1 LLVKLTNEVRD
12 YAWGSYTLFADR
24 LGMVATGKPM
34 AEIWFGTHSQS
45 EAKTLPEN
53 VKLSRALGRQLPF
66 MMKFLAAEYPLSIQ
80 LHPNEQQAREGFEVE
95 NEQQIALNSEAR
107 NFSDNRAKLEALV
120 ALTDFDILAGFDSV
134 ETIANR
140 FEQLSALVSVS
151 SAALLKHFIQIQQ
164 GHEGQSALIAEILA
178 GDRPSDAA
186 QILLQELSQ
195 LNTTTIVADLPDL
208 PHLKLIGA
216 LAARFGADRGLLLAL
231 TMKRFALKPGE
242 AILVEPGVAHCYLGG
257 LGIEIMT
264 SSDNVLRGGLTQK
277 HVSPTNFVS
286 MLDVAA
292 SIDAEPASKTRL
304 LQGLDRYNFATDD
317 FSLHRV
323 DVSSRNLLVDF
334 GLPGESL
341 LLCVEGE
348 LAISNSLDER
358 LVLRRGEAAYLSADA
373 NFYSI
378 SGSGSGYLGSSL
390 SD

>member
-1 LLVKLTNEVRD
+1 MLVKLTNDVRD
-12 YAWGSYTLFADR
+12 YAWGSYTLFADH
-24 LGMVATGKPM
+24 LGLAATGKPM

-53 VKLSRALGRQLPF
+53 VELSRALGRQLPF

-107 NFSDNRAKLEALV
+107 NFSDNQAKLEALV

-151 SAALLKHFIQIQQ
+151 SAALLKHFMQILR
-164 GHEGQSALIAEILA
+164 GHGGHRALIAEILA

-186 QILLQELSQ
+186 QTLLQELSQ
-195 LNTTTIVADLPDL
+195 LNTTTIVADLPD
-208 PHLKLIGA
+208 PSHQQLIGA

-292 SIDAEPASKTRL
+292 SINAEPASKTRL

-341 LLCVEGE
+341 LLCEGGE